1 MAQPHKG
8 PRRGYNLRWADEDR
22 LLAKARAEAAGMTVV
37 DYLVTLMRRDEVD
50 PNGCPIWA
58 PDAQRSDQLPLGLTA

>member
-1 MAQPHKG
+1 
-8 PRRGYNLRWADEDR
+8 
-22 LLAKARAEAAGMTVV
+22 MTVV